1 MVDSWYT
8 DNRDFDSF
16 FEKVVKINGAKI
28 YHNTSLLPHNH
39 RGNSDK
45 TGRGYLVRK
54 KASCFVSS
62 FFGTEITN
70 LMPILAHRFD

>member
-1 MVDSWYT
+1 ML
-8 DNRDFDSF
+8 
-16 FEKVVKINGAKI
+16 KIAKNYAKI
-28 YHNTSLLPHNH
+28 LPKFFTHPNMIIYMSIESPIQI
-39 RGNSDK
+39 RCCFKKQYK